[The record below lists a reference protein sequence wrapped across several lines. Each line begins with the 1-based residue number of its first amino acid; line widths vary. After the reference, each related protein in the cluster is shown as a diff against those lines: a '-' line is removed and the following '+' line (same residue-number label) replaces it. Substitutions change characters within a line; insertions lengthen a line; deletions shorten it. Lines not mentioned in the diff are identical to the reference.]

1 MRQFGKMISVE
12 WEAVSRHGFK
22 GLGKASGFPS
32 PDAAQRFIDS
42 VCMNVAPGTIFKI
55 MMT

>member
-1 MRQFGKMISVE
+1 MISVE